1 MTNHSLTWLFSSV
14 QTIVFKRIGS
24 KVRTNVFKGLMDFVF
39 IVIEKVGS
47 KFEVVSALYL
57 ELYRDIVTKEIAL
70 AHLSKNEKA
79 LVIGSGSLPAT
90 PALLAV
96 STGAAVLSIDKD
108 RTAVTVATRY
118 VRNHHLEKKLTIVHA
133 DGLRYPMASFDV
145 IFVLYGVKQPE
156 AMLEYIASQ
165 ITEKTR
171 VVLRVITDTQGVLTD
186 KTIDIRKHFIIKDRV
201 RTETLGSFES
211 LLLMK
216 KP

>member
-1 MTNHSLTWLFSSV
+1 MTNRSFARLFSFV
-14 QTIVFKRIGS
+14 QSIVFKRIGS
-24 KVRTNVFKGLMDFVF
+24 KVHTNAFKGLMDFVF
-39 IVIEKVGS
+39 ILLEKVGS
-47 KFEVVSALYL
+47 KFEAISALYL
-57 ELYRDIVTKEIAL
+57 ELYRDVVTKEIAL

-90 PALLAV
+90 PALLAL
-96 STGAAVLSIDKD
+96 STDAIIVSIDKD
-108 RTAVTVATRY
+108 RAAVNAATQY
-118 VRNHHLEKKLTIVHA
+118 VHNHHLEKNLTIVYA
-133 DGLRYPMASFDV
+133 DGLRYPLSSFDV

-171 VVLRVITDTQGVLTD
+171 VVLRVITNTQGVLTD
-186 KTIDIRKHFIIKDRV
+186 KTIDIGKFFFIKDRV
-201 RTETLGSFES
+201 RTQALGSFES

>member
-1 MTNHSLTWLFSSV
+1 MTNRSLTWLFSFV

-24 KVRTNVFKGLMDFVF
+24 KARTNAFKGLMDFIF
-39 IVIEKVGS
+39 IVVEKVGS

-70 AHLSKNEKA
+70 ARLTKNEKA

-108 RTAVTVATRY
+108 HAAVTAATQY
-118 VRNHHLEKKLTIVHA
+118 VRGHHLEKKLTIVHA
-133 DGLRYPMASFDV
+133 DGLEYPMASFDV

-165 ITEKTR
+165 ITEETR
-171 VVLRVITDTQGVLTD
+171 VVLRVITDAKGVLTD
-186 KTIDIRKHFIIKDRV
+186 KTIDIQRHFIIKDRV